1 MKKNLFLLTCLAL
14 TSVLANAQLKNASGN
29 ALLSKIEDAN
39 KKVTSIQCPFSR
51 TQKVAALNSSTKAD
65 GTFYYANPSNLSMKY
80 TGSKESFVVTEDNV
94 SMTTADGK
102 SRKLRSGNHRVEDL
116 AETLV
121 ACVKGNVSSIEGT
134 LKSAKTV
141 GKTTVIT
148 IATEIVKVRSK
159 ITTVELTYDNSDYTL
174 KTLKMIEADGS
185 FEQYDL
191 ANKTINGNIDKSVF
205 THSER
210 KKTK

>member
-1 MKKNLFLLTCLAL
+1 MKKNLILLIGLAM
-14 TSVLANAQLKNASGN
+14 TSVVANAQLKNASGN
-29 ALLSKIEDAN
+29 ATLAKIEEAN
-39 KKVTSIQCPFSR
+39 KKVTALQCPFTR
-51 TQKVAALNSSTKAD
+51 TQKVAALNSSTKAE
-65 GTFYYANPSNLSMKY
+65 GTFYYASPSSLSMKY
-80 TGSKESFVVTEDNV
+80 SGSKESFVVTEDNV

-121 ACVKGNVSSIEGT
+121 ACVKGNVTAIEGK

-141 GKTTVIT
+141 GKTTVVT
-148 IATEIVKVRSK
+148 IETDIVKVRSK
-159 ITTVELTYDNSDYTL
+159 ITSVELTYDNSDYTL

-185 FEQYDL
+185 YEQYDL
-191 ANKTINGNIDKSVF
+191 GSKTLNGSIDKAVF

-210 KKTK
+210 KKGK